1 MKLHPTKAVG
11 SFDDHWEG
19 SSELVVHMEADP
31 GTLSFARF
39 SFQSIMPQEK
49 ACSFPGMAAYLLR
62 HEFGLFVLTVMPTGY
77 TFTNQEVALWNEADR
92 ILARTSTWLFAT
104 SRHNLLRDPQW
115 SNAQMIAQCTN
126 AEITP
131 ADHTRVV
138 DFLTDA
144 GQASLL
150 ECARRCEESID
161 SCEAA
166 LKLVANGVLH
176 FNMSERLTLNSHVHL
191 RSRHSTNSTPW
202 IQFPRRASRPSILV
216 AGNR

>member
-1 MKLHPTKAVG
+1 MKLRPTKAAG
-11 SFDDHWEG
+11 SFDDQWEG
-19 SSELVVHMEADP
+19 SSELIVHMEADP

-39 SFQSIMPQEK
+39 SFQSIMPPEK
-49 ACSFPGMAAYLLR
+49 ARAFRGMAAYLLR
-62 HEFGLFVLTVMPTGY
+62 HEFGLLVLAVMPTGY
-77 TFTNQEVALWNEADR
+77 TLTSHEVALWNEADR
-92 ILARTSTWLFAT
+92 ILARSSTWLFAT

-144 GQASLL
+144 GQAPLL

-161 SCEAA
+161 SCDAA

-176 FNMSERLTLNSHVHL
+176 FNMSERLTLNSPVRL
-191 RSRHSTNSTPW
+191 RPRHPVSSMPW
-202 IQFPRRASRPSILV
+202 IQSPCRPSRPASY
-216 AGNR
+216 GNR